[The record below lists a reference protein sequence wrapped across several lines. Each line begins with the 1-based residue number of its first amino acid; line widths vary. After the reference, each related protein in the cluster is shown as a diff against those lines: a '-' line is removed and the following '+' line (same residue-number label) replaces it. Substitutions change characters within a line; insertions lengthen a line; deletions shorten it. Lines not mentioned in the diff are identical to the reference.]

1 MHHGVHLLFSILTLG
16 LWAVSWLSIYLGQHF
31 RPWRCEHCRWHK
43 PEFRAGQEK
52 DGPKAEAMTGRG
64 GLETVK

>member
-16 LWAVSWLSIYLGQHF
+16 LWTVSWLAIYIARLF

-43 PEFRAGQEK
+43 PEFTTDTQKLAARNRTSAGVP
-52 DGPKAEAMTGRG
+52 GPRGR
-64 GLETVK
+64 